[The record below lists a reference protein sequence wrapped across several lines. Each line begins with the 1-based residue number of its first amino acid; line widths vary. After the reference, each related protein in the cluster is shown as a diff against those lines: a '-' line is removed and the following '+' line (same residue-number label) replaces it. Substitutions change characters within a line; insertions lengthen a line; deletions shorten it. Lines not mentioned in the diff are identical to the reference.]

1 MARIRN
7 RNSADFQDRE
17 ALWKVGKYIRLSRED
32 GNAVSESIVNQN
44 NILDDEIPH
53 FFECRI

>member
-53 FFECRI
+53 FFYY